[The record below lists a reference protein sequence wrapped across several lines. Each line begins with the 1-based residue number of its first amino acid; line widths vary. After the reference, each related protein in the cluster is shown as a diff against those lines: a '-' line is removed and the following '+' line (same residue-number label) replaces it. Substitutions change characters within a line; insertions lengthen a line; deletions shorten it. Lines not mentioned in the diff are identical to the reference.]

1 MTDFGHDLMFGA
13 FVTPSARDPQQPV
26 ALAQIAEDAGLD
38 LVTFQ
43 DHPYQP
49 RFLETWT
56 LMSYAAARTSRVT
69 LAPNVANL
77 QLRPPA
83 VLARAAASLDL
94 LSGGRVALGLGAGG
108 FGDAAVAMGAEPQ
121 TPAEGVRGVEESI
134 RVMRMLWDTTERA
147 GARLDGTRH
156 RLAGAKRG
164 PAPAHGIPIWVGA
177 HGDRMLGVTARLADG
192 WLPSLGRMGVEGLAA
207 RGAVLDQ
214 AAREAGRDPGEIRRL
229 VNVGL
234 GDEEGVSPDLLA
246 DLSTRQGF
254 STFIL
259 ASDDPDGIEDFATRV
274 APAVRNMVGR

>member
-1 MTDFGHDLMFGA
+1 MTDFGHDLSFGA
-13 FVTPSARDPQQPV
+13 FVTPSALDPQQPV
-26 ALAQIAEDAGLD
+26 ALAQVAEDAGLD

-56 LMSYAAARTSRVT
+56 LMSYAAAGTSRIT

-108 FGDAAVAMGAEPQ
+108 FGEAAVAMGAEPQ
-121 TPAEGVRGVEESI
+121 SPAEGVRSVEESI
-134 RVMRMLWDTTERA
+134 QIMRMLWDTTERS

-156 RLAGAKRG
+156 RLTGAKRG

-177 HGDRMLGVTARLADG
+177 LGDRMLGVTARLADG
-192 WLPSLGRMGVEGLAA
+192 WLPSLGRLGVDGLAA
-207 RGAVLDQ
+207 RGAVLDE
-214 AAREAGRDPGEIRRL
+214 AARTAGRDPAEIRRL
-229 VNVGL
+229 LNVGL
-234 GDEEGVSPDLLA
+234 RDGDGVNADVLA
-246 DLSTRQGF
+246 DLATRQGF

-259 ASDDPDGIEDFATRV
+259 ASDDPDAIEGFASRV
-274 APAVRNMVGR
+274 APAVRSRVGR